1 MFLTG
6 SFGLVALLLA
16 SIGVYGVMAY
26 VVTLRTQE
34 TGVRLVLGARPV
46 DVLALVLRQGMT
58 TAAVG
63 LAFGLGGALGLT
75 RFLRSLLFKVSPTD
89 PVTIAAVMLLLAGAA
104 ALACYLPA
112 RRAAKLDPL
121 AVLRNE

>member
-121 AVLRNE
+121 AALRNE

>member
-1 MFLTG
+1 
-6 SFGLVALLLA
+6 
-16 SIGVYGVMAY
+16 
-26 VVTLRTQE
+26 
-34 TGVRLVLGARPV
+34 LVLGARPV

-89 PVTIAAVMLLLAGAA
+89 PVTIAAVMLVLAGAA

-121 AVLRNE
+121 AALRNE